1 MLAPKQRESL
11 FSLVL
16 AKQLPCT
23 LNFISGQFL
32 RQCRAP
38 RFSRSSTSCSLF
50 DKCRLRVDRRP
61 WGTWQS
67 FGLIVQ
73 LAGNTLKT
81 FQNSGVDG
89 QRSSQ
94 ELGMRAERS
103 IKPEFPVLLIS
114 LVKVGH
120 YPARP
125 AQKSY

>member
-1 MLAPKQRESL
+1 MLAPKQHESL

-61 WGTWQS
+61 WETRQLLALKATMAGYTTRARMGQMRLLPKPRGFWDYS
-67 FGLIVQ
+67 LFVLAMTGLM
-73 LAGNTLKT
+73 
-81 FQNSGVDG
+81 
-89 QRSSQ
+89 
-94 ELGMRAERS
+94 LGLFWVEAS
-103 IKPEFPVLLIS
+103 DYI
-114 LVKVGH
+114 GWAAW
-120 YPARP
+120 YW
-125 AQKSY
+125 